1 MQNCVIWLDI
11 RSDRAD
17 SDVLRAV
24 LYLIVI
30 GGTAQS
36 KNPLFFYFE
45 KKTGLKSYTYGTKK
59 TLEACA
65 SIFGGDNT

>member
-45 KKTGLKSYTYGTKK
+45 KKNGFDFPRYKK
-59 TLEACA
+59 EQ
-65 SIFGGDNT
+65 NTSDVSDAR

>member
-45 KKTGLKSYTYGTKK
+45 KKNGFEILHVRYQK
-59 TLEACA
+59 
-65 SIFGGDNT
+65 NTRGVR